1 MEELSLRKF
10 DIQKMIKNPICI
22 LIAKRNSGKSFL
34 IRDIMSY
41 NREILAGSVIS
52 RTDKV
57 AHFYDQFIPGVLIHD
72 TYRSDIIQ
80 KIFDRQQKA
89 IEEKWDNKRVFLI
102 FDDVLSEANVW
113 KKDKLIQ
120 DIFFN
125 GRHFN
130 IMFLLAM
137 QTPMGISPNLRS
149 NVDYTFIL
157 KTCNHSDRKKLYENY
172 AGVFPSFAI
181 FEKVLDACTEN
192 YSCLVIDNTA
202 ITNKISDQVFFY
214 KAEEHRDLKLCDE
227 SFWVRNAQAQSA
239 RPSPSRPVENANIRK
254 IRF

>member
-1 MEELSLRKF
+1 MEEITLRKF
-10 DIQKMIKNPICI
+10 DMSKMIKNPICI

-41 NREILAGSVIS
+41 NKEIPAGTVIS

-57 AHFYDQFIPGVLIHD
+57 AHFYDQFIPRVLIHD

-89 IEEKWDNKRVFLI
+89 IKENWDNKRVFLI

-113 KKDKLIQ
+113 KKDTLIQ

-157 KTCNHSDRKKLYENY
+157 KTSNHNDRKKIYENY
-172 AGVFPSFAI
+172 AGVFPTFAI
-181 FEKVLDACTEN
+181 FEKVLDECTNN

-202 ITNKISDQVFFY
+202 NTNKISDQVFFY
-214 KAEEHRDLKLCDE
+214 RAEDHPTLKICDE
-227 SFWVRNAQAQSA
+227 IFWVKNAESNNRQTPPPNTVRNIN
-239 RPSPSRPVENANIRK
+239 VRK
-254 IRF
+254 IKF